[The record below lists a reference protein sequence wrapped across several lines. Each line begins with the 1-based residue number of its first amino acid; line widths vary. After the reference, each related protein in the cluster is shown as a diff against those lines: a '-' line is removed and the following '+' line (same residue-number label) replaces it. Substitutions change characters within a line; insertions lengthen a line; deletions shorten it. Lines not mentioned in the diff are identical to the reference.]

1 MSRQTAD
8 KWGGTMFQSKLSR
21 RLSVAVVAFSAVVPL
36 AASSSYASTKT
47 HAKPHASYP
56 INIGIV
62 YPFSGASGFIG
73 AHVDAQVFSA
83 VDEINKDGGVLGHK
97 ITVKAVD
104 TKGDPADALTVVA
117 QYVATTKHI
126 FFIQGP
132 GSDSG
137 PELVPVINSDHIVM
151 MSAAGQSEFDKNK
164 RTYFWRAVAPDAAN
178 GIAMAI
184 FAKRNKWTRVATV
197 FGSDQGSQGD
207 LPGIVE
213 GIKSLGLKQVSVLNI
228 SPDQPSYQSE
238 VAALL
243 ATKPQ
248 VIFTETDPTTA
259 ATFFGELTQQHSAV
273 LPIVSTQGGVIQ
285 TYMTP
290 FRAAVGASLFAKE
303 FYAISNAAGKPN
315 PSTPVFQKSLL
326 ATGPA
331 GQVADPAKFLSSPNT
346 AIGYA
351 QVILT
356 ALAATAAHSVS
367 GPVFN
372 RYIASIANPG
382 KGKKIVY
389 TYASGVR
396 ALAQH
401 KNIQYIGPAGAYSF
415 NKFHNSYG
423 GQVAEGV
430 TVGGTYVVKAVI
442 SSKEIQSH

>member
-1 MSRQTAD
+1 
-8 KWGGTMFQSKLSR
+8 MFHLKHLR
-21 RLSVAVVAFSAVVPL
+21 RLSVAALSCSIVAPL
-36 AASSSYASTKT
+36 ALSASSSASVR
-47 HAKPHASYP
+47 PHATSSSYP
-56 INIGIV
+56 ITIGIV
-62 YPFSGASGFIG
+62 MPFSGASGFIG
-73 AHVDAQVFSA
+73 AHVSAQVYSA
-83 VDEINKDGGVLGHK
+83 VDEINKDGGVLGHQ
-97 ITVKAVD
+97 IAVSPVD

-117 QYVATTKHI
+117 QFVATTKHI
-126 FFIQGP
+126 FYIQGP

-137 PELVPVINSDHIVM
+137 PELAPVINADKIVM
-151 MSAAGQSEFDKNK
+151 MSPAGQSEFDKTK
-164 RTYFWRAVAPDAAN
+164 LPYFWRAVAPDAAN

-184 FAKRNKWTRVATV
+184 FAKRNHWTRVATV

-207 LPGIVE
+207 LPGIVQ
-213 GIKSLGLKQVSVLNI
+213 GIKSLGLKQVSVLNV

-238 VAALL
+238 VASLL

-273 LPIVSTQGGVIQ
+273 LPIVSTQGGVIE
-285 TYMTP
+285 TYMAP
-290 FRAAVGASLFAKE
+290 FRAAVGAKLFAKE

-315 PSTPVFQKSLL
+315 PATPVFEKSLL

-331 GQVADPAKFLSSPNT
+331 GQVPDPAKYLSSPNT

-356 ALAATAAHSVS
+356 ALAATAAGSVS

-372 RYIASIANPG
+372 SYIASIANPG
-382 KGKKIVY
+382 KGKTIVY
-389 TYASGVR
+389 TYASGVK

-401 KNIQYIGPAGAYSF
+401 KKIEYIGPAGAYKY
-415 NKFHNSYG
+415 NQYHNSYG

-430 TVGGTYVVKAVI
+430 TVGGTYVVKGTI
-442 SSKEIQSH
+442 SSKEIQQY